1 MFAVVSP
8 TVKSFVIFSNYCALT
23 YIVPKQR
30 CIIKKFRKYLFRKE
44 VRALK
49 EEDALEKAL
58 SQITSIGILRR
69 QINIKEIKVITPEE
83 CQDYLIK
90 ELSK

>member
-1 MFAVVSP
+1 MS
-8 TVKSFVIFSNYCALT
+8 TEIKIYRIIGT
-23 YIVPKQR
+23 Y
-30 CIIKKFRKYLFRKE
+30 KKKYKKYLFRKE

-49 EEDALEKAL
+49 EKDALEKAL

-69 QINIKEIKVITPEE
+69 QIDIQEIKEITPEE
-83 CQDYLIK
+83 SQDYLIR

>member
-1 MFAVVSP
+1 MSEEK
-8 TVKSFVIFSNYCALT
+8 TIKIFRIIGT
-23 YIVPKQR
+23 YN
-30 CIIKKFRKYLFRKE
+30 KKHRKYLFRKE

-49 EEDALEKAL
+49 ENDALEKAL

-69 QINIKEIKVITPEE
+69 QIKIKEIKVITPEE
-83 CQDYLIK
+83 CQDYLIR

>member
-1 MFAVVSP
+1 MSEES
-8 TVKSFVIFSNYCALT
+8 KIKIYRIIGT
-23 YIVPKQR
+23 YN
-30 CIIKKFRKYLFRKE
+30 KKYRKYLFRKE

-69 QINIKEIKVITPEE
+69 
-83 CQDYLIK
+83 
-90 ELSK
+90 

>member
-1 MFAVVSP
+1 MSEI
-8 TVKSFVIFSNYCALT
+8 KIYRIIGT
-23 YIVPKQR
+23 Y
-30 CIIKKFRKYLFRKE
+30 KKKHRRYLFRKE

-49 EEDALEKAL
+49 EKDALEKAL

-69 QINIKEIKVITPEE
+69 QINVQEIKEITPEE
-83 CQDYLIK
+83 SQDYLIR

>member
-1 MFAVVSP
+1 MSEESQI
-8 TVKSFVIFSNYCALT
+8 KIYRIIGT
-23 YIVPKQR
+23 YK
-30 CIIKKFRKYLFRKE
+30 KKFKKYLFRKE

-69 QINIKEIKVITPEE
+69 QVNIQEIKVITPEE
-83 CQDYLIK
+83 SQDYLIR